1 MSRETAEFGQKLNDL
16 IRQTDA
22 LLEDL
27 VVLVLV
33 RDVKITVKMSSI

>member
-1 MSRETAEFGQKLNDL
+1 MSRETAEFAQKLNDL

-27 VVLVLV
+27 VVYA
-33 RDVKITVKMSSI
+33 KNIPP